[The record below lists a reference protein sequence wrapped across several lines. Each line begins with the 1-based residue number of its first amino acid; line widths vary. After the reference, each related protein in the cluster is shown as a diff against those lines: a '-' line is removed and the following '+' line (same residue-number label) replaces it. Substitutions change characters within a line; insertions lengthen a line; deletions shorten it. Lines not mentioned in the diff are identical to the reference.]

1 VGGWRSCIATIGRYF
16 MPWQAKDASRHTKK
30 AKSAIAKR
38 QWGHVANSM
47 LKSGKSEGAAVRA
60 ANAAVKKRR
69 KKG

>member
-1 VGGWRSCIATIGRYF
+1 VTLSGIGRLERGNA